1 MTSETLV
8 PIGVL
13 LLVACLIAILSRKL
27 GMPYIVGL
35 VVAGILITFLPDAPQ
50 LPLSRELIFS
60 VFLPPLIFEAALQL
74 EWKDFRREL
83 PVTLTLSLVGVAI
96 AATIV
101 ALGMH
106 YWMGWSMIG
115 AALFG
120 VLISATDPV
129 SVIAAFREM
138 GVQKRLAMV
147 VESESLLNDAVVA
160 VAFVVLVGI
169 AGGAPADVA
178 SAVPNFFI
186 TAVIGIA
193 AGAVASGI
201 AMLIAYNTNDS
212 LVEIAITTLAA
223 YSSFLVAEYFHGSGV
238 LAALT
243 AGLLF
248 GNVGWHRVLSQRGCT
263 DLDHAWAYFAFLAN
277 SFVFILIGI
286 NAANQPLHARD
297 LVGMSVVI
305 LLVLGGRALS
315 IYPLAAL
322 FRPSKLKLPL
332 AYQHVLVWGGLRG
345 ALALALALAIPE
357 TVAERGPIIAAAFV
371 VVAFS
376 ILVQGLTMPQLVRW
390 LGVGSEPAPPCDELA
405 RGTAPD

>member
-1 MTSETLV
+1 MSGASLV

-27 GMPYIVGL
+27 GMPYITGL
-35 VVAGILITFLPDAPQ
+35 VVAGIAIAFLPNAPQ
-50 LPLSRELIFS
+50 LPLSRALIFG

-83 PVTLTLSLVGVAI
+83 PVTLTLSLAGVAI
-96 AATIV
+96 AAAAV
-101 ALGMH
+101 ALGLH
-106 YWMGWSMIG
+106 YWMGWSLIG

-120 VLISATDPV
+120 VLIAATDPV
-129 SVIAAFREM
+129 SVIAAFREI
-138 GVQKRLAMV
+138 GAQKRLAMV

-169 AGGAPADVA
+169 AGGE
-178 SAVPNFFI
+178 SANLAATVPSFLV
-186 TAVIGIA
+186 TAAIGIA
-193 AGAVASGI
+193 AGAIASGI
-201 AMLIAYNTNDS
+201 AMVIAYNTNDS
-212 LVEIAITTLAA
+212 LVEIAITTVAA
-223 YSSFLVAEYFHGSGV
+223 YGSFLVAEYFHGSGV

-248 GNVGWHRVLSQRGCT
+248 GNVGWHRVLSARGCT
-263 DLDHAWAYFAFLAN
+263 DLDNAWAYFAFLAN

-286 NAANQPLHARD
+286 NAASQPLHARD
-297 LVGMSVVI
+297 ILGLGLVV
-305 LLVLGGRALS
+305 LLVLAGRALS

-322 FRPSKLKLPL
+322 FRPTRLRLPV

-345 ALALALALAIPE
+345 ALALALALAIPDS
-357 TVAERGPIIAAAFV
+357 VAEREPIIAAAFI

-376 ILVQGLTMPQLVRW
+376 ILVQGLTMAPLIRR
-390 LGVGSEPAPPCDELA
+390 LGVGAEPEPPCA
-405 RGTAPD
+405 